1 MLKKFLTTITV
12 ALVGVTVVGRVYAAN
27 PLGLNTLGGPDP
39 IGHTALQN
47 QKFEQLTGIK
57 VNVTTVPYSEQRTKL
72 LVSFISGGSAY
83 DMFIIDCIEIPE
95 YAEAGWAYPID
106 QYVTPE
112 MKKDLFPFA
121 AEGVTYKGHW
131 YGLPFASEWKSF
143 VYNEAKLNAA
153 GIKSPPKT
161 WDELIAQSQL
171 LQKKGL
177 VKYGTAF
184 SFFQGECLVCD
195 YVAIAGTFG
204 AKFFDE
210 NQNPVFNSGGGVEAL
225 QFMVDAIHKYKVVNP
240 GSLNFIELDVDNA
253 MLAGDIAF
261 CLRWGLP
268 LITMNDSR
276 VSKVVR
282 QCKIGLVPS
291 KKGFPTATVSGP
303 MGWAIAAGSKNKE
316 AAIKYIFY
324 RSDQAGAKRDAIAA
338 GIVPGWASLYKDKEM
353 LKAIPGIET
362 MLEQGKYVINR
373 PQVPWYNE
381 FSTMFQVELQNALT
395 LRKTPQ
401 QALNDAA
408 QKARAIK
415 AKYERQKR

>member
-1 MLKKFLTTITV
+1 MFNKLINIVVVGVIISLLFGLITV
-12 ALVGVTVVGRVYAAN
+12 ADSIT
-27 PLGLNTLGGPDP
+27 LNTLGGPDP
-39 IGHTALQN
+39 VGFNEIQN
-47 QKFEQLTGIK
+47 KKFEQKTGIK

-72 LVSFISGGSAY
+72 LVSFVSGGAAY

-95 YAEAGWAYPID
+95 YVEAGWVLPID
-106 QYVTPE
+106 KYITPE

-121 AEGVTYKGHW
+121 ADGIMYKGHW
-131 YGLPFASEWKSF
+131 YALPYASEWKSF
-143 VYNEAKLNAA
+143 VYNAAKLKTA
-153 GIKSPPKT
+153 GIQNPPKT
-161 WDELIAQSQL
+161 WDELVVQSQL

-177 VKYGTAF
+177 VKYGIAW
-184 SFFQGECLVCD
+184 SLFQGECLVCD
-195 YVAIAGTFG
+195 YVAIAGSFG

-225 QFMVDAIHKYKVVNP
+225 QFMVDAIHKYKIANP
-240 GSLNFIELDVDNA
+240 GSLNFTELDVNNA
-253 MLAGDIAF
+253 MQAGDIAF

-268 LITMNDSR
+268 LVPLNDSR
-276 VSKVVR
+276 ISKVVG
-282 QCKIGLVPS
+282 QCKIGIVPS

-303 MGWAIAAGSKNKE
+303 MGLAVSAGSKNKE

-324 RSDQAGAKRDAIAA
+324 RADREGTKQEAIGGAN
-338 GIVPGWASLYKDKEM
+338 VPGWMSLYKDKDI
-353 LKAIPGIET
+353 LKAVPGIDT
-362 MLEQGKYVINR
+362 MLEQGKYAINR
-373 PQVPWYNE
+373 PRVPWYNE

-415 AKYERQKR
+415 AKYEKQKR

>member
-1 MLKKFLTTITV
+1 MSTKFIYNLVIVLTLITLFGLATIAYSLT
-12 ALVGVTVVGRVYAAN
+12 
-27 PLGLNTLGGPDP
+27 LNTLGGPDP
-39 IGHTALQN
+39 IGYTDRVNLE
-47 QKFEQLTGIK
+47 FEKQTGIK

-72 LVSFISGGSAY
+72 LVSFIAGGTAY
-83 DMFIIDCIEIPE
+83 DMYIIDCIEIPE

-106 QYVTPE
+106 KYITPE
-112 MKKDLFPFA
+112 LKKDLFPFA
-121 AEGVTYKGHW
+121 VEGTMYKGHW
-131 YGLPFASEWKSF
+131 YALPFGAEWKSF
-143 VYNEAKLNAA
+143 VYNEAKLKAA

-161 WDELIAQSQL
+161 WEELIIQSQL

-184 SFFQGECLVCD
+184 GFFQGECLVCD

-210 NQNPVFNSGGGVEAL
+210 DQNPVFNSGGGVEAL

-268 LITMNDSR
+268 LVAMNDSR
-276 VSKVVR
+276 ISKVVN
-282 QCKIGLVPS
+282 QCKLGLVPS

-303 MGWAIAAGSKNKE
+303 MGWAVSTGSKNKE
-316 AAIKYIFY
+316 AAIKYLFY
-324 RSDQAGAKRDAIAA
+324 RSDRAGAKRDAIQAA
-338 GIVPGWASLYKDKEM
+338 IVPGWSSLYKDKEM

-362 MLEQGKYVINR
+362 MLEQGKYAINR

-415 AKYERQKR
+415 AKYDRQKR